1 MKIAS
6 ALLLIGLVPLAFGG
20 CSPPSAASHTSSTS
34 TDSPAAET
42 AAASSALPDDGSMAD
57 SSQPPEAISPEEP
70 TATEPAEGATAPAP
84 AGGHDAPALSEGSDS
99 PRPKGQRPPPDRTAR
114 RPGDA
119 EKITF
124 DDLNLGMQADMV
136 FRPFLVNDRV
146 KELEDQK
153 VSILGFMHGG
163 VETRKGITEFIL
175 LKNTECKYGPGG
187 QADHLAE
194 VRLAEGHKTDFQ
206 LKAVKVEGTFHVEP
220 YQGVDGNTWSIYVLK
235 DAKVV
240 PQ

>member
-1 MKIAS
+1 MKS
-6 ALLLIGLVPLAFGG
+6 ACPLLLIGLVSLALAG
-20 CSPPSAASHTSSTS
+20 CGHESAASHDSST
-34 TDSPAAET
+34 TDVPAVET
-42 AAASSALPDDGSMAD
+42 APPMPAEQEAA
-57 SSQPPEAISPEEP
+57 
-70 TATEPAEGATAPAP
+70 EPAETEQPSEPEAAEPPLAEANSDP
-84 AGGHDAPALSEGSDS
+84 SSVAGGHDAPALREGSEA
-99 PRPKGQRPPPDRTAR
+99 PRPKGQRPPADRGPR

-146 KELEDQK
+146 KELEGQK

-163 VETRKGITEFIL
+163 VESRKGIAEFIL

-206 LKAVKVEGTFHVEP
+206 LKALKVEGTFQVEP
-220 YQGVDGNTWSIYVLK
+220 YLGVDGNTWSIYVLK